1 MLKSITKLSF
11 LPLALSILGACATYA
26 SSGHITILQ
35 PLTARID
42 NNAVAIVTVTPL
54 EKLGPL
60 DKDVRKAI
68 QQLDDRLFRQ
78 LVSDGVFKQVLHET
92 EHAKYYVRVRVT
104 KARVVAAIAK
114 FWLGGIAGSDELK
127 VLVEVFEQP
136 SNHPILEFAV
146 HGESVTYAYSLQG
159 HIDAAI
165 MEIVDRIILV
175 LMK

>member
-1 MLKSITKLSF
+1 MLKSITRLSF
-11 LPLALSILGACATYA
+11 LPLALSILGACATHF

-60 DKDVRKAI
+60 DKDVRQAI
-68 QQLDDRLFRQ
+68 HRLQDRLFGQ

-104 KARVVAAIAK
+104 KARAVAASAR
-114 FWLGGIAGSDELK
+114 FWLGGIAGSNELK

-146 HGESVTYAYSLQG
+146 HGESATESLVSEG
-159 HIDAAI
+159 DMDAAI